1 MRELRVFELDEPGQP
16 VSLRAGYGQ
25 SVKVIEGRVW
35 VTVEGCVADYWL
47 QPGEVFALAEG
58 ERFWLSGE
66 GGPARFALS
75 AVSAPLSWRRLAAGL
90 RVLAHRWGE
99 WKTDAFGECPR
110 LSVR

>member
-1 MRELRVFELDEPGQP
+1 MLELRVFELDEPEQP

-47 QPGEVFALAEG
+47 KPGEVFALA
-58 ERFWLSGE
+58 
-66 GGPARFALS
+66 

-90 RVLAHRWGE
+90 RVVAHRWGE